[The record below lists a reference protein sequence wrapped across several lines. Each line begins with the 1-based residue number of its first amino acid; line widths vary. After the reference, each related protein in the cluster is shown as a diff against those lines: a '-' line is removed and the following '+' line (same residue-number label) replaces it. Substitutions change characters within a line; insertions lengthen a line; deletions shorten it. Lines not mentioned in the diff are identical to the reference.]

1 MILCARSLSR
11 SREQSA
17 KRRSSSE
24 NMWKVSLYYSQ
35 NNKIV
40 WLSNMADT
48 FLEIQEV
55 RKGLW
60 AFVSWL
66 CFSGADWLVR
76 QTPITWLVEC
86 RIMPDKLRRL

>member
-40 WLSNMADT
+40 WLSNMADIIFRNSGGAQRFVGFC
-48 FLEIQEV
+48 FLV
-55 RKGLW
+55 VLFG
-60 AFVSWL
+60 
-66 CFSGADWLVR
+66 C
-76 QTPITWLVEC
+76 
-86 RIMPDKLRRL
+86 